1 MTKRFKTG
9 LAATAAALAFVA
21 SPAAAD
27 HHGEA
32 ATAAAATTVEAVNV
46 DPAIWV
52 VEDEDTTIYL
62 FGTFHAMKA
71 GVDWFN
77 DEVKTSYDAADQV
90 VVELVPPEN
99 PAEMQPLIM
108 KYAIDMTGTPL
119 SAELSEE
126 GRAALHATLAQMGA
140 PAQAFDMFKPGFANI
155 ALTAGLMPGMG
166 FEEGLGVDKTI
177 IAAANADGKPI
188 HQLETMEE
196 QLAVLTTSIS
206 EEEQLEMLEQTL
218 ADLDEMDDMLE
229 GMLAAWK
236 TGDEAHFVELF
247 GELNDQSEAF
257 YTAML
262 TDRNAKW
269 AEWIDARMDEPG
281 QVFIA
286 VGAGHLA
293 GEKSVQE
300 FLAARDITVTR
311 IQ

>member
-1 MTKRFKTG
+1 
-9 LAATAAALAFVA
+9 
-21 SPAAAD
+21 
-27 HHGEA
+27 
-32 ATAAAATTVEAVNV
+32 
-46 DPAIWV
+46 
-52 VEDEDTTIYL
+52 
-62 FGTFHAMKA
+62 MKA
-71 GVDWFN
+71 GVEWFN

-196 QLAVLTTSIS
+196 QMAVLTASIP
-206 EEEQLEMLEQTL
+206 EEEQLAMLEQTL
-218 ADLDEMDDMLE
+218 AEIDEMDDTLE
-229 GMLAAWK
+229 AMLAAWK

-247 GELNDQSEAF
+247 SEMNDQSEAF
-257 YTAML
+257 YDAML
-262 TDRNAKW
+262 TNRNAKW

-281 QVFIA
+281 TVFVA
-286 VGAGHLA
+286 VGAGHLMGNDSVQVML
-293 GEKSVQE
+293 GEKGIAS
-300 FLAARDITVTR
+300 RR
-311 IQ
+311 MN